1 MICKGAHPIWRCES
15 FKRKTP
21 TQRAKIVADA
31 RLCFS
36 CLDGIHSFRNCPQP
50 RKCKKENCTSTHSTF
65 LHGAERVFSNASKTP
80 RASNAPDDK
89 PKVTPNTTSLA
100 AVEKDS
106 TSNQTPKTSAGLP
119 SVTDIKGLLQ
129 VKTIEVVSGS
139 GESCKVLALIDSA
152 CSHSWMSISSQIV
165 CH

>member
-1 MICKGAHPIWRCES
+1 M
-15 FKRKTP
+15 
-21 TQRAKIVADA
+21 
-31 RLCFS
+31 
-36 CLDGIHSFRNCPQP
+36 
-50 RKCKKENCTSTHSTF
+50 
-65 LHGAERVFSNASKTP
+65 HGPERVFSNASKTP

-152 CSHSWMSISSQIV
+152 CSHSLMSIRLANRMSLKASPLNSLSVASISRKQ
-165 CH
+165 